1 VAEQATN
8 QQALQLFSEMAAR
21 AFEDLPRLIEA
32 LSEDVGMMGTA
43 SNDVEGALKTG
54 YDASGPEEVRLLY
67 RKARAA
73 HCLLYDDTLEIAQN
87 ALVQMVGARDRAV
100 ALPPNGGAQEV
111 AAAVEKLLEIKESLA
126 TAQLFSTITL
136 TLLLG
141 LTAEYRVVCETF
153 LQRRIGSHG
162 YGERVGK
169 PLLDIMITGAETI
182 PAIFFPPLAAL
193 AVPRFLKRSYESM
206 RTTPQMIEAANQQE
220 AAATLTRV
228 GTLRDSA
235 VKHLEGEMPEVAAN
249 VIASSEAVAHNRSVM
264 GQISGLAE
272 TFAGPARSKAPLAEP
287 GSVTPSE

>member
-1 VAEQATN
+1 
-8 QQALQLFSEMAAR
+8 MAAR
-21 AFEDLPRLIEA
+21 AFKDVPRLIEA
-32 LSEDVGMMGTA
+32 LGEDIGMMGTA

-54 YDASGPEEVRLLY
+54 YDASGPDEVRLLY

-73 HCLLYDDTLEIAQN
+73 HCLLYDDTLEIIQN
-87 ALVQMVGARDRAV
+87 ALVQMVGAPDRTV
-100 ALPPNGGAQEV
+100 ALPPDDGAHKV
-111 AAAVEKLLEIKESLA
+111 AVAVEKLLEIKESLA

-141 LTAEYRVVCETF
+141 LTAEYRLVCETF

-169 PLLDIMITGAETI
+169 PLLDTMITGAETI

-206 RTTPQMIEAANQQE
+206 RTTPQMIQATKQQE
-220 AAATLTRV
+220 AAATLTHV

-235 VKHLEGEMPEVAAN
+235 MKHLKEQMPEVAAN
-249 VIASSEAVAHNRSVM
+249 VIASSGAVANNRSVVA
-264 GQISGLAE
+264 QISSLAE
-272 TFAGPARSKAPLAEP
+272 TFAAPSRSKAPLAEP
-287 GSVTPSE
+287 GSITPSG